1 MFSNGT
7 GVVVLKRLADAV
19 ADHDH
24 IYAVIKGV
32 GVNNDGSARVSFA
45 APSVDGQAE
54 AIAMAQALAGVEAES
69 VTYVE
74 THGTGTA
81 LGDPV
86 EIAGL
91 TQAFRLGTERN
102 QFCAIGSVKSNIGH
116 LDAAA
121 GIAGLIKTSL
131 ALESSKIPASLHYTQ
146 PNPKINFAET
156 PFYVNAKLA
165 DWPAGETPRRAG
177 VSSFGSG
184 GTNAHVVLEEAPQR
198 PASGR
203 ARTEQLFLISA
214 RSQAA
219 LDQAGSNLAAHMAS
233 SDSTLNL
240 ADAAFTL
247 QTGRRH
253 FPHRKVLVACTA
265 AEAAEALV
273 SGDSK
278 RVWSRK
284 CEHADAPVVFLFP
297 GQGAQQ
303 VNMGRG
309 LYENEAVFAAQVDE
323 CAEVLRPMLGLD
335 LRTLLYPQ
343 PGHEEEASRQLKETF
358 ITQPALFVV
367 EYALAQLWM
376 QWGVAPKAMIGHSLG
391 EYVAACIAGVFSRN
405 VALRILSARAR
416 MMQDLPAGAM
426 LAVRLPEADV
436 VSLLGERLSIAALNS
451 PGMTVV
457 SGPFDAID
465 ALLAMLDEKKVM
477 YRRLATSHAFHSA
490 MLDPMLPGF
499 AEVVGSVQMCPPQ
512 VPFVSSLTGTWITDE
527 QATDPDYWV
536 QQVRRAVRFSSGI
549 AELMQ
554 DPANILLEV
563 GPGQTL
569 STLARQHPS
578 KQAGQEIVASLKSEE
593 NARQDQRSLDLKSM
607 LEAAGRIWTAGGSLD
622 WAGFHGNEERYRV
635 PLPTYPFERQRY
647 WIDSPLAEITPQ
659 SGIHANGTKNFTE
672 SEQLPMANPQTTQ
685 KPADTLQAQQTAAL
699 AKLRT
704 LFSDISGLSAD
715 QLISSALFL
724 EIGLDSLLLTQAS
737 TAIEKS
743 FGVHVTFRQLLEELS
758 SLDALAAHLAPSMP
772 APSSPIAPAATA
784 PLVMPVIPVPWRPC
798 GATFRSCLGSS
809 GGVEALV
816 RKQLEIMEKQ
826 LEILRNPAA
835 ASTVAPVTTIAIAQA
850 SRAIRGRPACPNYKR
865 SYFQCCR
872 FDGQET

>member
-1 MFSNGT
+1 GNEKDYLATRTSYKLNLRGPSLNIQTACSTSLVAVAQAYQALQGYQCDMAIAGGISITSPQRRGYLYHEGAIVSPDGHCRAFDAQAGGTVFSNGT
-7 GVVVLKRLADAV
+7 GVVLLKRLADAV

-54 AIAMAQALAGVEAES
+54 AIAMAQALAGVDADS
-69 VTYVE
+69 ISYVE

-131 ALESSKIPASLHYTQ
+131 ALQNAKIPASLHYTR

-156 PFYVNAKLA
+156 PFYVNVKLT
-165 DWPAGETPRRAG
+165 DWSAGEKPRRAG

-184 GTNAHVVLEEAPQR
+184 GTNAHVVLEEAPER
-198 PASGR
+198 LVSGPAR
-203 ARTEQLFLISA
+203 AEQLFVISA
-214 RSQAA
+214 RSQQA
-219 LDQAGSNLAAHMAS
+219 LDHAGSNLAAYLLAS
-233 SDSTLNL
+233 SGLDL
-240 ADAAFTL
+240 ADATFTL

-253 FPHRKVLVACTA
+253 FPYRRVTVANSA
-265 AEAAEALV
+265 AEAAEALT

-284 CEHADAPVVFLFP
+284 SEHADAPVVFLFP

-309 LYENEAVFAAQVDE
+309 LYESEPIFAAQVDE
-323 CAEVLRPMLGLD
+323 CAEVLRPLLGLD

-343 PGHEEEASRQLKETF
+343 PGHEEDASRQLKETF

-391 EYVAACIAGVFSRN
+391 EYVAACLAGVFSRN
-405 VALRILSARAR
+405 DALRILSARSR

-426 LAVRLPEADV
+426 LAVRLPEAEV
-436 VSLLGERLSIAALNS
+436 MPLLGERLSIAALNS

-457 SGPFDAID
+457 SGPFEVVN
-465 ALLAMLDEKKVM
+465 ALVATLEEKKVM
-477 YRRLATSHAFHSA
+477 FRRLATSHAFHSA

-499 AEVVGSVQMCPPQ
+499 AEVVRTVQMHPPQ
-512 VPFVSSLTGTWITDE
+512 VPFVSSMTGTWITDE
-527 QATDPDYWV
+527 QATSPDYWV
-536 QQVRRAVRFSSGI
+536 QQVRRPVRFASGI
-549 AELMQ
+549 AELLE
-554 DPANILLEV
+554 DPANILVEV

-569 STLARQHPS
+569 STLARQHPA
-578 KQAGQEIVASLKSEE
+578 KQATQEIVASLKSEE
-593 NARQDQRSLDLKSM
+593 NVKQDLRSQDTRSM
-607 LEAAGRIWTAGGSLD
+607 LEAAGRIWTAGGNVN
-622 WAGFHGNEERYRV
+622 WAGFHNEARNRV

-647 WIDSPLAEITPQ
+647 WIDS
-659 SGIHANGTKNFTE
+659 
-672 SEQLPMANPQTTQ
+672 
-685 KPADTLQAQQTAAL
+685 
-699 AKLRT
+699 
-704 LFSDISGLSAD
+704 
-715 QLISSALFL
+715 
-724 EIGLDSLLLTQAS
+724 
-737 TAIEKS
+737 
-743 FGVHVTFRQLLEELS
+743 
-758 SLDALAAHLAPSMP
+758 
-772 APSSPIAPAATA
+772 
-784 PLVMPVIPVPWRPC
+784 
-798 GATFRSCLGSS
+798 
-809 GGVEALV
+809 
-816 RKQLEIMEKQ
+816 
-826 LEILRNPAA
+826 
-835 ASTVAPVTTIAIAQA
+835 
-850 SRAIRGRPACPNYKR
+850 
-865 SYFQCCR
+865 
-872 FDGQET
+872 